1 MSRHFLRSS
10 LLLLVAWL
18 PMWCQALFAQQSA
31 RETTGEKVSQEA
43 DGKEAADVAAAEPQ
57 HQAIKRTDPKSIEA
71 HEQLLAK
78 AKQGR
83 IDVYFEGDSI
93 TRRWGATDYPK
104 FLAQWKRHFHGRNA
118 ANFGWGGDTTQ
129 NILWRLQNGELNNVS
144 PKVFVLQAGTNNLP
158 WTGPADK
165 GKVDEVVT
173 GIKAIIGVFQQ
184 QAPEAAIVLT
194 GVFPRSQNKS
204 LKETI
209 EQINARLSKLDDGKR
224 IRFLNINDRI
234 ADTEGK
240 LLAGMSSDGLHL
252 DAKGYDVWAE
262 ALEPILTGIMGPRA
276 TEDHAPPP
284 TGDPRTAQAPAKDVV
299 SRPSAPREVEVPD
312 AVRIMRP
319 TAAEVAIAE
328 KALSDF
334 KEYADPQSKAVLKR
348 FPTLVEVRVPRPN
361 SAIVPG
367 LAPFFRQ
374 KHQANVAVAKEGKA
388 ELLLMGDS
396 ITDFWRNE
404 RGPFAGKKVQEKHFS
419 RWNVANFGIA
429 GDTTQGVLYR
439 LQNGE
444 GEGISP
450 RAVMLM
456 IGTNNTG
463 RNSAEEI
470 AEGIG
475 AVVLMLRKC
484 FPESRILLLG
494 VFPRGTANDPVRQT
508 IREINNAIS
517 KLDDGEKVHYLDI
530 GARFLNAEGNIP
542 ADVMSDGLH
551 PSSKGY
557 EIWAEAV
564 APTLSKFMD
573 REPVRK
579 SNP

>member
-1 MSRHFLRSS
+1 MPGVNVDMLDGELAWRQHDGGHTDEPNVEHFIKW
-10 LLLLVAWL
+10 ADKH
-18 PMWCQALFAQQSA
+18 FATA
-31 RETTGEKVSQEA
+31 Y
-43 DGKEAADVAAAEPQ
+43 GKEATNKAPEESG
-57 HQAIKRTDPKSIEA
+57 HQAKKRTDPNSIKA

-93 TRRWGATDYPK
+93 TRRWGATDYPE
-104 FLAQWKRHFHGRNA
+104 FLAQWKKHFHGRNA

-129 NILWRLQNGELNNVS
+129 NILWRLQNGELDGVS
-144 PKVFVLQAGTNNLP
+144 PKVIVLQAGTNNLP
-158 WTGPADK
+158 ATGSADNT
-165 GKVDEVVT
+165 KVDEVVT
-173 GIKAIIGVFQQ
+173 GIKAIIGVCQQ
-184 QAPEAAIVLT
+184 QAPSAAIVLT
-194 GVFPRSQNKS
+194 GVFPRSQNTS
-204 LKETI
+204 LKEAI
-209 EQINARLSKLDDGKR
+209 EQINTQLRKLDDGKR
-224 IRFLNINDRI
+224 IRFLNINDRL
-234 ADTEGK
+234 ADREGK
-240 LLAGMSSDGLHL
+240 LLPGISKDGLHL
-252 DAKGYDVWAE
+252 EAKGYDIWAE
-262 ALEPILTGIMGPRA
+262 ALQPILTDLMGPPA

-284 TGDPRTAQAPAKDVV
+284 TGDPSKAQAPANGVAT
-299 SRPSAPREVEVPD
+299 RPSPPPEIEVPD

-319 TAAEVAIAE
+319 TATELALAE
-328 KALSDF
+328 KALANF
-334 KEYADPQSKAVLKR
+334 KESTDPQTKAILKR
-348 FPTLVEVRVPRPN
+348 FPSLVEVRVPRPN
-361 SAIVPG
+361 SAIVPA

-374 KHQANVAVAKEGKA
+374 KHQANVTVAKEGKA

-404 RGPFAGKKVQEKHFS
+404 RGPFAGKSVLEKHFG

-444 GEGISP
+444 GAGISP

-475 AVVLMLRKC
+475 AVVLLLRKC

-494 VFPRGTANDPVRQT
+494 VFPRGTANDPLRQT

-530 GARFLNAEGNIP
+530 GATFWTRMGTSP
-542 ADVMSDGLH
+542 
-551 PSSKGY
+551 
-557 EIWAEAV
+557 
-564 APTLSKFMD
+564 
-573 REPVRK
+573 RK
-579 SNP
+579 